1 MSTADVHY
9 ISDEKGDLTAVIV
22 PIGLWRE
29 IVSEFETQY
38 LLRSEA
44 MKKRLLE
51 ARRRDER
58 IGLDAV
64 LDRLGIE

>member
-58 IGLDAV
+58 IGLEAV